1 MKGWAVFYF
10 KRIAFILIVLVQES
24 SHSTSHLLKPSVQD
38 LHPVP
43 TNSLG
48 GSVLDDTS
56 RALQLSLQ
64 ALSGR
69 LASVSSNLNA
79 LDPVSV
85 GATADAIGKVAQA
98 LAQIRQLQSNEIH
111 GNHVTQ
117 L

>member
-1 MKGWAVFYF
+1 MKGWA
-10 KRIAFILIVLVQES
+10 AFFFLTNFLYPYLLKES
-24 SHSTSHLLKPSVQD
+24 SHSTHLLKPSVQD
-38 LHPVP
+38 AHPVP
-43 TNSLG
+43 THSLG

-56 RALQLSLQ
+56 RALQASLQ

-69 LASVSSNLNA
+69 LTSVSSNSNA

-111 GNHVTQ
+111 GNPITQ